1 MNSIPAAVQIIRQA
15 FPGISQAEANELVA
29 IGEVKPYAPGVI
41 LCKENA
47 IEETFFIILEGEVAV
62 TKIINADE
70 NRALKHLGEG
80 DFFGEMGLI
89 HNAPRAATVETISP
103 VRVLEIHKTGF
114 DRLLQK
120 TSSMSL
126 AMVREVSRRLS
137 ENDEMAIEDLRLKAG
152 ELASA
157 YQRLAQEELARREF
171 LTTIAHELRTPL
183 TTARGFLEMLRFHEL
198 DTTQRDEIL
207 LTVARNVE
215 QIVTLVNDIL
225 FLQEVELLEP
235 EMHPVDVSELL
246 TGAVKSLSSEA
257 QKANIH
263 IHLKAAS
270 AIPQVMGHA
279 RSLQRAFSQLLDNA
293 IKYSSAGS
301 EVVISIESGSDGVC
315 VSIADQGVGIPEHIR
330 PYIFD
335 RYFHL
340 EEVGD
345 NLYGGLG
352 LGLAITKQ
360 VVEQHKGRIEVE
372 SQEGKGSTFI
382 VILPE
387 LSGGLVEF

>member
-1 MNSIPAAVQIIRQA
+1 MTSVSTAVHIIHQA

-29 IGEVKPYAPGVI
+29 IGEVKSYAPGVI
-41 LCKENA
+41 LCQENA
-47 IEETFFIILEGEVAV
+47 IEETFFIILEGEVVV
-62 TKIINADE
+62 TKTINAAE
-70 NRALKHLGEG
+70 TRELKHLGEG

-89 HNAPRAATVETISP
+89 HNAPRAATVETLLP
-103 VRVLEIHKTGF
+103 VRVLEIHKTAF

-198 DTTQRDEIL
+198 DTGQRDEIL
-207 LTVARNVE
+207 LTVARNIE

-235 EMHPVDVSELL
+235 EMHPVDVREWLA
-246 TGAVKSLSSEA
+246 GAVKSLSAEA
-257 QKANIH
+257 QKADIH

-270 AIPQVMGHA
+270 AIPQVLGHA
-279 RSLQRAFSQLLDNA
+279 RSLQRAFLQLLDNA
-293 IKYSSAGS
+293 IKYSAAGS
-301 EVVISIESGSDGVC
+301 EVVISIESTANEVC

-330 PYIFD
+330 PYIFE

-340 EEVGD
+340 EEVGND
-345 NLYGGLG
+345 LYGGLG

-360 VVEQHKGRIEVE
+360 VIEQHNGRIEVE
-372 SQEGKGSTFI
+372 SQEGKGSMFT

-387 LSGGLVEF
+387 FSGEPS